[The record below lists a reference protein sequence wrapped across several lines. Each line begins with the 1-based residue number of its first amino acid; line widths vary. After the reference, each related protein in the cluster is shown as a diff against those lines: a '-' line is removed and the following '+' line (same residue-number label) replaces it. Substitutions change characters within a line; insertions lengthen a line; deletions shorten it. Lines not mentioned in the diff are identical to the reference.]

1 MTAGLC
7 CGYYYVSSFSVRSV
21 ISPDTHSDP
30 SCLHHQP
37 LWSWLLSS
45 LPTCLRSQHHC
56 PSIAC
61 CSSDSAAELIPSR
74 VFSFTSAPP
83 PTPFYSLHGAV
94 TKLRTLFLLST
105 WFTTILYPRS
115 LFVNYGA
122 VHYYRLFFVFICFFL
137 LG

>member
-1 MTAGLC
+1 MYPLFLLEVLFPLTHTQIRPACTISLC
-7 CGYYYVSSFSVRSV
+7 GVGCCHPCLPAYA
-21 ISPDTHSDP
+21 P
-30 SCLHHQP
+30 STIVLPSHAA
-37 LWSWLLSS
+37 LLIVLLSS
-45 LPTCLRSQHHC
+45 YPAGFFLSLAP
-56 PSIAC
+56 
-61 CSSDSAAELIPSR
+61 
-74 VFSFTSAPP
+74 PP